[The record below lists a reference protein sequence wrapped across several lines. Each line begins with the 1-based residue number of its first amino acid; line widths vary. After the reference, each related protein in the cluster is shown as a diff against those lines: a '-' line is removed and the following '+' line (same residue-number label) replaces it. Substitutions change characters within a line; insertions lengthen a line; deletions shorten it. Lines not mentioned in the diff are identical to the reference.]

1 VRGPTPADL
10 IDEEEVTQL
19 STTYG
24 PAQRRQVTLEVA
36 AQTIDEWWKRMVVK
50 ANRRGEVVL
59 AARRR
64 DGQILLHTKR
74 FYPQGIY
81 RLPSGGVHPQEAV
94 LAAVI
99 REAHEETGLDVTLER
114 FLATVEYEFYH
125 EQRRVAFVSYVFL
138 AAVGDSP
145 PVVQDPDEQITDFR
159 YVMPQDLRSVAA
171 ALRVLPW
178 PWADWGR
185 FRALPHDMVADALG
199 S

>member
-1 VRGPTPADL
+1 MKGPTPADL

-19 STTYG
+19 STKYG
-24 PAQRRQVTLEVA
+24 PARRQQVALEVTD
-36 AQTIDEWWKRMVVK
+36 QTLDEWWHRMVTK

-74 FYPQGIY
+74 FYPQGLY
-81 RLPSGGVHPQEAV
+81 RLLSGGVRAREAV
-94 LAAVI
+94 LAAAI
-99 REAHEETGLDVTLER
+99 REAHEETGLGVTPER
-114 FLATVEYEFYH
+114 FLGTVEYEFH
-125 EQRRVAFVSYVFL
+125 HAERRVAFVSYIFL
-138 AAVGDSP
+138 VAVDDSP
-145 PVVQDPDEQITDFR
+145 PVVQDPDEQITGFR

-199 S
+199 E